1 VTCAGFADRSE
12 LEKMTHPRS
21 ESVMKKSRYSD
32 EQIVRILLVA
42 DKDAIGKVA
51 GHGCVSRTV

>member
-1 VTCAGFADRSE
+1 
-12 LEKMTHPRS
+12 
-21 ESVMKKSRYSD
+21 MKKSRYSD